1 MISCIVLCYMTPIGR
16 EVFSLAPLT
25 IKEWVM
31 AGAFTALSWPLISIT
46 VKGARVVF
54 KENSKVQMV

>member
-1 MISCIVLCYMTPIGR
+1 MTPIGR